1 MERGILQRNGWR
13 ICNSHRHIDS
23 GQKEASQI
31 NVHQTERLT
40 LSCLHIPMVENQLL
54 KYSEAMSDE
63 MNYVLAKLNSTYY
76 VEPSTNAS
84 KNILYY
90 QLYEEMKTLL

>member
-1 MERGILQRNGWR
+1 MFIKLADLQYLPY
-13 ICNSHRHIDS
+13 IF
-23 GQKEASQI
+23 
-31 NVHQTERLT
+31 
-40 LSCLHIPMVENQLL
+40 PMVENQLL